1 MNAPLQGSRRE
12 DTMSRTDFMSI
23 VPLFILTS
31 AAILI
36 LFSIAVKRNHKV
48 IYLITTVS
56 LAADFVYLA
65 LYKAEAKWI
74 IEPLF
79 IFDGFGTFNTGL
91 ILLTALAVTMISY
104 AYFEQREERKEEYYI
119 LLILATLGAVVLVIS
134 KHFISLFLGLE
145 ILSVSL
151 YSMIA
156 YLRKRER
163 SDEAGIKYLILAAF
177 SSAFLLFGMALV
189 YVTAGAMEYVQI
201 AQYLSSTPEMP
212 LIIFA
217 GFGLMTVGIGF
228 KLGVVPF
235 HMWAADVYEG
245 APAPVTAFIAT
256 VSKGGMMALLV
267 RFFTE
272 INGYQYQPLILVF
285 TIVAISS
292 MFIGNFL
299 ALRQENVKRILAY
312 SSIAHLGYLLVAFLA
327 GGKLGIEAVSF
338 YLVAYF
344 ITSTGAFGVLATLS
358 DKDRDAELLDDYRG
372 LFWTRPWTATMFT
385 AMLFSLAGIPLTAG
399 FIGKFY
405 LVAAGVNANQWL
417 LVVMLAVN
425 SAIGLYYYIKII
437 ATMAEPHEAEREETD
452 QLQPSIYIISGVTMS
467 ILTLLLIWIG
477 VQPSAIMVLIRNLV
491 SIN

>member
-1 MNAPLQGSRRE
+1 
-12 DTMSRTDFMSI
+12 MSRTDFMSI

-48 IYLITTVS
+48 IYVITTVS
-56 LAADFVYLA
+56 LAADFIYLA
-65 LYKAEAKWI
+65 LYKAEERWI

-91 ILLTALAVTMISY
+91 ILLTALAITMISY

-134 KHFISLFLGLE
+134 KHFVSLFLGLE

-156 YLRKRER
+156 YLRKRPR

-189 YVTAGAMEYVQI
+189 YATTGTMEFAGI
-201 AQYLSSTPEMP
+201 GQYLSSSDSLSTI
-212 LIIFA
+212 LYA
-217 GFGLMTVGIGF
+217 GFGLMIVGVGF
-228 KLGVVPF
+228 KLSVVPF

-256 VSKGGMMALLV
+256 VSKGGMIAFLV
-267 RFFTE
+267 RFFQQVD
-272 INGYQYQPLILVF
+272 GSKYQSLVLAF
-285 TIVAISS
+285 TIIAIAS

-299 ALRQENVKRILAY
+299 ALRQTNVKRILAY
-312 SSIAHLGYLLVAFLA
+312 SSISHIGYLLVAFLA
-327 GGKLGIEAVSF
+327 GGKLGAEAVSF
-338 YLVAYF
+338 YLLAYF
-344 ITSTGAFGVLATLS
+344 ITTTGAFGVLATLS
-358 DKDRDAELLDDYRG
+358 DRDRDAELMDDYRG
-372 LFWTRPWTATMFT
+372 LFWTRPWTAAIFT
-385 AMLFSLAGIPLTAG
+385 AMLLSLAGIPLTAG

-405 LVAAGVNANQWL
+405 IVAAGVNSHQWL
-417 LVVMLAVN
+417 LVIMLALN
-425 SAIGLYYYIKII
+425 SALGLYYYIKVI
-437 ATMAEPHEAEREETD
+437 ATMFDQREAEGEQQAD
-452 QLQPSIYIISGVTMS
+452 QLQPSIYIVSGVTMAL
-467 ILTLLLIWIG
+467 LTILLLWIG
-477 VQPSAIMVLIRNLV
+477 VAPGAILVLIQNMVVL
-491 SIN
+491 N

>member
-1 MNAPLQGSRRE
+1 
-12 DTMSRTDFMSI
+12 MSKTDFLSVI
-23 VPLFILTS
+23 PIFILTS

-48 IYLITTVS
+48 IYVITTVS
-56 LAADFVYLA
+56 LAADFGYLV
-65 LYKAEAKWI
+65 LYKAAQKWI

-134 KHFISLFLGLE
+134 KHFVSLFLGLE

-189 YVTAGAMEYVQI
+189 YADVGSMEFSAI
-201 AQYLSSTPEMP
+201 ARHLSSTSTMP
-212 LIIFA
+212 LIVFA
-217 GFGLMTVGIGF
+217 GFGLMVAGIGF

-267 RFFTE
+267 RFFVE
-272 INGYQYQPLILVF
+272 INGYQYRTLILIF
-285 TIVAISS
+285 TIIAIAS

-299 ALRQENVKRILAY
+299 ALRQSNVKRVLAY
-312 SSIAHLGYLLVAFLA
+312 SSIAHIGYLLVAFLA
-327 GGKLGIEAVSF
+327 GGKLGVEAVSF

-344 ITSTGAFGVLATLS
+344 ITTTGAFGILATLS

-372 LFWTRPWTATMFT
+372 LFWTRPLTATVFA
-385 AMLFSLAGIPLTAG
+385 AMLLSLAGIPLTAG

-405 LVAAGVNANQWL
+405 IVAAGVNANQWL

-425 SAIGLYYYIKII
+425 SALGLYYYIKII
-437 ATMAEPHEAEREETD
+437 ATMAERRETEKEFTD
-452 QLQPSIYIISGVTMS
+452 QLHPSVYIISGVTMS

-477 VQPSAIMVLIRNLV
+477 VQPNAIMVLIRNLV
-491 SIN
+491 AIN

>member
-1 MNAPLQGSRRE
+1 MNK
-12 DTMSRTDFMSI
+12 TDFLSVM
-23 VPLFILTS
+23 PLFILTS

-48 IYLITTVS
+48 IYIITTVS
-56 LAADFVYLA
+56 LAVDFIYIA
-65 LYKAEAKWI
+65 IYKATTWV

-134 KHFISLFLGLE
+134 KHFVSLFLGLE

-189 YVTAGAMEYVQI
+189 YTASGAMEFSGI
-201 AQYLSSTPEMP
+201 TNFLSRSQEMP
-212 LIIFA
+212 LIMFA

-256 VSKGGMMALLV
+256 VSKGGMMVLLV
-267 RFFTE
+267 RFFTA
-272 INGYQYQPLILVF
+272 INGYQYEGLTLVF
-285 TIVAISS
+285 TIIAITS
-292 MFIGNFL
+292 MFAGNFL
-299 ALRQENVKRILAY
+299 ALRQGNVKRMLAY

-327 GGKLGIEAVSF
+327 GGQFGIEAISF

-344 ITSTGAFGVLATLS
+344 ITSTGAFGILATLS
-358 DKDRDAELLDDYRG
+358 DKDRDAELLEDYRG

-385 AMLFSLAGIPLTAG
+385 AMLLSLAGIPLTAG

-405 LVAAGVNANQWL
+405 LVAAGIGEHLWL
-417 LVVMLAVN
+417 LVITLAVN
-425 SAIGLYYYIKII
+425 SAIGLYYYIRII
-437 ATMAEPHEAEREETD
+437 AIMLERHEGKQATENR
-452 QLQPSIYIISGVTMS
+452 LHPSILAVSGVT
-467 ILTLLLIWIG
+467 IAVLTILLIWIG
-477 VQPSAIMVLIRNLV
+477 VHPNGMIVLIQQVLALE
-491 SIN
+491 

>member
-1 MNAPLQGSRRE
+1 
-12 DTMSRTDFMSI
+12 MSKTDFLSI

-48 IYLITTVS
+48 IYVITAVS
-56 LAADFVYLA
+56 LAADFAYLA
-65 LYKAEAKWI
+65 IYKATAIWL

-189 YVTAGAMEYVQI
+189 YMEVGSMEFSGI
-201 AQYLSSTPEMP
+201 ARYLSSSSEMP
-212 LIIFA
+212 LIVFA
-217 GFGLMTVGIGF
+217 GFGLMIVGVGF
-228 KLGVVPF
+228 KLGIVPF

-267 RFFTE
+267 RFFTQ
-272 INGYQYQPLILVF
+272 INGYQYHTLILVF
-285 TIVAISS
+285 TFIAIAS

-299 ALRQENVKRILAY
+299 ALRQGNVKRVLAY
-312 SSIAHLGYLLVAFLA
+312 SSIAHIGYLLVAFLA
-327 GGKLGIEAVSF
+327 GGKLGVEAVSF

-344 ITSTGAFGVLATLS
+344 ITTTGAFGVLATLS
-358 DKDRDAELLDDYRG
+358 DKDRDAELLDDYKG
-372 LFWTRPWTATMFT
+372 LFWTRPWTATIFS
-385 AMLFSLAGIPLTAG
+385 AMLLSLAGIPLTAG

-405 LVAAGVNANQWL
+405 IVAAGVNAHQWL
-417 LVVMLAVN
+417 LIVILAVN

-437 ATMAEPHEAEREETD
+437 ATMVERYEGEREPTD
-452 QLQPSIYIISGVTMS
+452 QLHPSIYIVSGVTMA

-477 VQPSAIMVLIRNLV
+477 VLPNVIMELIQELV
-491 SIN
+491 ATN

>member
-1 MNAPLQGSRRE
+1 
-12 DTMSRTDFMSI
+12 MSKTDFLSV

-48 IYLITTVS
+48 IYVITTAS
-56 LAADFVYLA
+56 LAIDFVYLA
-65 LYKAEAKWI
+65 LYKASAVWL
-74 IEPLF
+74 IEPLLV
-79 IFDGFGTFNTGL
+79 FDGFGTFNTGL

-119 LLILATLGAVVLVIS
+119 LLILATLGAVVMVIS
-134 KHFISLFLGLE
+134 KHFVSLFLGLE

-189 YVTAGAMEYVQI
+189 YASSGAMEFSAI
-201 AQYLSSTPEMP
+201 AKYLSESKSMP
-212 LIIFA
+212 IVIFA

-245 APAPVTAFIAT
+245 APAPVTAFVAT

-267 RFFTE
+267 RFFTT
-272 INGYQYQPLILVF
+272 INGYQYDALILVF
-285 TIVAISS
+285 TIIAIAS
-292 MFIGNFL
+292 MFVGNFL
-299 ALRQENVKRILAY
+299 ALRQNNLKRILAY

-327 GGKLGIEAVSF
+327 GGELGVQAISF

-344 ITSTGAFGVLATLS
+344 ITTTGAFGILATLS
-358 DKDRDAELLDDYRG
+358 DRDRDAELLEDYRG
-372 LFWTRPWTATMFT
+372 LFWSRPWTATMFT
-385 AMLFSLAGIPLTAG
+385 AMLLSLAGIPLTAG

-405 LVAAGVNANQWL
+405 LVAAGVREHLWL
-417 LVVMLAVN
+417 LVVLLAVN

-437 ATMAEPHEAEREETD
+437 AVMAEHRDEQRDGREALR
-452 QLQPSIYIISGVTMS
+452 PSIFVVSGVTMAVLT
-467 ILTLLLIWIG
+467 ILLVWIG
-477 VQPSAIMVLIRNLV
+477 VHPNAMMVLIQELLAFD
-491 SIN
+491 